1 MAVNVAL
8 PADLEQQLEAELA
21 ALKGLEGV
29 DGVAP
34 DYLRFC
40 GEIARFQATG
50 RAAVRASRS
59 ETTSAATDTTMDA
72 TKAARAP
79 PATRRLPRGSITLD
93 RRLLRELLAELEAV
107 AAAGQAG
114 ADHLNRIAAAT
125 EQNEAL
131 LEELVTATAFGEDA
145 RPLQT
150 VVRRTGM
157 SARMLALLGRMLAS
171 PFMAEARHSRGALD
185 EVDSRDRAS
194 LQAVRCPTCGS
205 TPSLAI
211 LLREDGRRRLWC
223 ALCDDTWIGP
233 RLVCAICGND
243 NPSRL
248 GTLQEYELAPR
259 CAETCDACRHYIK
272 TVDLRRLPQDH
283 VLMPRA
289 EEAATLHLDLMAEEA
304 GYVRPLF

>member
-1 MAVNVAL
+1 MNVAL
-8 PADLEQQLEAELA
+8 PDDLEQQLEAELA

-50 RAAVRASRS
+50 RAAVRSR
-59 ETTSAATDTTMDA
+59 TTGSSSAAGPEA
-72 TKAARAP
+72 EAARAP
-79 PATRRLPRGSITLD
+79 PATRRLPRGAIALD
-93 RRLLRELLAELEAV
+93 RRLLRELLRELEAV

-114 ADHLNRIAAAT
+114 QDHLHRIAAAA

-150 VVRRTGM
+150 VVRRTGI
-157 SARMLALLGRMLAS
+157 SARTLALLGRMLAS

-185 EVDSRDRAS
+185 EVDTRDRAS

-248 GTLQEYELAPR
+248 ATLQEYELAPR

-272 TVDLRRLPQDH
+272 TVDLQRLPHDH